1 MFLFDRKTYSSK
13 EFTLKTATFLDHA
26 LREDALD
33 RQDTRVQDR
42 HAVLVAE
49 LVHHRLVIVV
59 TLQIVGIVQ
68 LRVLALHHHVMMLLL
83 PEIAAPEAVRHLA
96 LRAAVVLILVN
107 FMNFLPRIVS
117 FALTNVNIF

>member
-13 EFTLKTATFLDHA
+13 KFALKTTTFSDHA
-26 LREDALD
+26 LQEDALD

-68 LRVLALHHHVMMLLL
+68 LRALVLALHHHVTMLLL
-83 PEIAAPEAVRHLA
+83 PEIAAPEAVRHRA
-96 LRAAVVLILVN
+96 HRAAAVPILVN
-107 FMNFLPRIVS
+107 FI
-117 FALTNVNIF
+117 